1 MNETNTQEQT
11 IESQEPEATEETTE
25 STQEQTETS
34 QSAKPTPQESFR
46 QLRER
51 TERAERERDDLS
63 RRFKDIEDRQNQLAQ
78 ASAAADPDYG
88 DDDLIE
94 GRHLKKERAAIKKE
108 LDGYRNKME
117 EISTESR
124 LKNNYPDFEGIVT
137 NHSIEQLRKLYPSI
151 AASINSNPNLYEKA
165 EAAYSAIKQFGLYE
179 RTEFNKDKEIAQ
191 KNQQKPR
198 TVSSLNP
205 QQGETPL
212 SRANAFANGLTPEL
226 ERQLRKEVEDAIRSR

>member
-1 MNETNTQEQT
+1 MDETNTQEQV
-11 IESQEPEATEETTE
+11 IESQEPEAIEETTE
-25 STQEQTETS
+25 SLQEQP
-34 QSAKPTPQESFR
+34 QSSKPSPQESFR
-46 QLRER
+46 QLREQK
-51 TERAERERDDLS
+51 ERAERERDDLM
-63 RRFKDIEDRQNQLAQ
+63 RRFTEIESRQKELSQAAQ
-78 ASAAADPDYG
+78 KPLDPDYG

-94 GRHLKKERAAIKKE
+94 GRHLKKEREAIKKE
-108 LDGYRNKME
+108 LDSYRSRME
-117 EISTESR
+117 ELSTESR
-124 LKNNYPDFEGIVT
+124 IKNNYPDFEGIVT

-165 EAAYSAIKQFGLYE
+165 EAAYAAIKQFGLYE
-179 RTEFNKDKEIAQ
+179 RTEFNKDKELAQ